1 MDVVMELLQNT
12 MYVSGCNTQSIQCN
26 RAEGAKCACT
36 GGKRNPAAITCVA
49 SVPKLPFYL
58 CLDMAICAGH
68 TPSGPGESD
77 FQEKV
82 MVSPCMHSTSYEV
95 FSSPS
100 C

>member
-1 MDVVMELLQNT
+1 MELLQNT

-49 SVPKLPFYL
+49 
-58 CLDMAICAGH
+58 GH